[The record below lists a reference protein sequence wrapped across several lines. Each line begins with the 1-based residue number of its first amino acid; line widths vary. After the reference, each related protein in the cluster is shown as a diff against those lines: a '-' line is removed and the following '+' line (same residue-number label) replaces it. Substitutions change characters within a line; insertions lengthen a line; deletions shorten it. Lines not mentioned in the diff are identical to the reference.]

1 MPSAKRKV
9 VTMRPATTP
18 EAREKQLEALAM
30 DLAEKQLREG
40 TASSS
45 VVTHFLKLASTR
57 DEIEKD
63 LLASRAKLTKA
74 KADDIASSKRN
85 EEIAEQAL
93 DAMKSYGGTS
103 SADNHE

>member
-1 MPSAKRKV
+1 MANAKRKV
-9 VTMRPATTP
+9 VSMRPATTP

-63 LLASRAKLTKA
+63 LLLSKAKLTKA
-74 KADDIASSKRN
+74 KADDITSSKRN
-85 EEIAEQAL
+85 EAIAEQAL
-93 DAMKSYGGTS
+93 DAMKSYGGKS

>member
-1 MPSAKRKV
+1 MAKKEKPKRG
-9 VTMRPATTP
+9 PALSP
-18 EAREKQLEALAM
+18 ASQENYMVNLAT

-40 TASSS
+40 TASST

-63 LLASRAKLTKA
+63 LLVSKAKLTKA
-74 KADDIASSKRN
+74 KADDITSAKRN
-85 EEIAEQAL
+85 EAIAEQAL